1 MKALITGLGLYLAI
15 GWIVGMAALLR
26 SRTNPYNLLEDLGPM
41 KSAAASLA
49 LWPIVLLDEWQFQ
62 SMCRRLSEGPV
73 RTDWITTDTRVP
85 AKWITRKVASSSAEY
100 DWENGHYNPADNP
113 GIQEL
118 LDLMQPGDE
127 LWWFSTSK
135 ESWSRLCGRAGYV
148 VLRDGQQVAHL
159 TLIMN

>member
-1 MKALITGLGLYLAI
+1 M
-15 GWIVGMAALLR
+15 VALLR
-26 SRTNPYNLLEDLGPM
+26 SRTNPFNLLDSLGPM

-49 LWPIVLLDEWQFQ
+49 LWPIVILDEGQFQ
-62 SMCRRLSEGPV
+62 SMCRRLRKGTV
-73 RTDWITTDTRVP
+73 RIDWITTDARVTP
-85 AKWITRKVASSSAEY
+85 KWITRKVANSSVEY
-100 DWENGHYNPADNP
+100 DWENAHFNPADNP

-159 TLIMN
+159 VLIMN